1 MLIISVMSV
10 VSQMSSIMCQS
21 RVMSVTCQV
30 SMLWSH
36 GRVTC
41 WSHVYYVDLM
51 SVACWPHASPVN
63 CISLLSH
70 QLCDSRVNQASV
82 MCYISQSHD
91 HISHILVMCQSWIAC
106 HLSQTCWSHV
116 NRVNHVS
123 VMCWS
128 HVSHVLV
135 MGQSR
140 VTCAAHLLTCHL
152 WLNHISVMCWMHFN
166 RINWQSCQTWSHV
179 SLVRSIT
186 CQSCQ
191 SRVTHVG
198 HVSHWLS
205 IGHISLMCWSH
216 ATGVNRVT
224 SPNCWSCFSH
234 VSITCQLCL
243 WHVNHAIASRWSRLC
258 QSRDGVIMCRSCV
271 SHVGHVPITYGHVPV
286 VSHESIMCQW
296 STGLASDTCQ
306 TRSCVDCQS
315 CESPVTCWSCQ
326 CVSHVSY
333 LIMWWSLVDSWSLKC
348 HVGHVWIMCQLCH
361 SCVTM
366 HRASHVNHVSYQ

>member
-1 MLIISVMSV
+1 MLTTCQSCQLHQSPV
-10 VSQMSSIMCQS
+10 SSIVWLTCQSGIGYVLHITITWSHQSHFGHVPVMNCLSPITNVLVPCQSCQS
-21 RVMSVTCQV
+21 R
-30 SMLWSH
+30 
-36 GRVTC
+36 
-41 WSHVYYVDLM
+41 
-51 SVACWPHASPVN
+51 
-63 CISLLSH
+63 
-70 QLCDSRVNQASV
+70 
-82 MCYISQSHD
+82 
-91 HISHILVMCQSWIAC
+91 
-106 HLSQTCWSHV
+106 
-116 NRVNHVS
+116 
-123 VMCWS
+123 
-128 HVSHVLV
+128 VSHVLV
-135 MGQSR
+135 TCQSR
-140 VTCAAHLLTCHL
+140 PCHGSVTCHMCCSLAHVSFMTQS
-152 WLNHISVMCWMHFN
+152 HISHVLDAFQSYKL
-166 RINWQSCQTWSHV
+166 WQSCQTWSHV

-258 QSRDGVIMCRSCV
+258 QSRDGVIMCWSCV